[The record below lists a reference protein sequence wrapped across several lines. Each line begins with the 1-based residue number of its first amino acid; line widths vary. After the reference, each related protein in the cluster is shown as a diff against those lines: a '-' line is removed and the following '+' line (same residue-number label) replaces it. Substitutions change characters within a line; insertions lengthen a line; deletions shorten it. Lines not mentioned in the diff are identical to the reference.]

1 MENVTQ
7 IWKMVLDNIR
17 PEFQM
22 QISYTTWIET
32 ITPVAVSEN
41 FLVLQVP
48 FEYNRDIIKSRYYDI
63 IKNSASF
70 FLERPVELKIYLNS
84 EEIPERYTSNNKFYN
99 KPENDEKSDFKITNL
114 NPQYVFDNFVIG
126 KSNQYAHATSLAIAE
141 GRGSSFNPFFLYG
154 GVGLGKTHL
163 MHAIGNY
170 ILKKNSSKKIL
181 YVSSEQFTND
191 MINAI
196 RNDRNQE
203 FRDKYRTVDILM
215 VDNIQ
220 FISDKEGVQE
230 EFFNTFNEL
239 HLNGNH
245 IIISADRP
253 PKDLPTFMD
262 RLISRFTLGVV
273 ADINPPDYETRIAIL
288 RKKAFQL
295 KLDIPSEVLEY
306 TASKIKSNIRELEG
320 AIKKIMI
327 HHTLMNKEITIA
339 VADEALKD
347 IINEK
352 KRKITPQLI
361 TSTVEKYFNLKE
373 NDLKSSSRSQN
384 IAFPRQIAMYILKD
398 ITDLSLKQIGE
409 IFGGK
414 DHTTVMHAIKNV
426 ESKKSN
432 DSTVEKY
439 ISDIMTDIRN

>member
-1 MENVTQ
+1 MLNVTEL
-7 IWKMVLDNIR
+7 WKLVLENIR

-32 ITPVAVSEN
+32 IVPISIYKN
-41 FLVLQVP
+41 ILVLQVP

-63 IKNSASF
+63 IKKSASF
-70 FLERPVELKIYLNS
+70 FLDRTVELDIYLSS
-84 EEIPERYTSNNKFYN
+84 EEIPDVYINSDNKSN
-99 KPENDEKSDFKITNL
+99 PDPDPGLPPTL

-126 KSNQYAHATSLAIAE
+126 KSNEYAHATSLAIAE
-141 GRGSSFNPFFLYG
+141 GRGASFNPFFLYG

-163 MHAIGNY
+163 MHSIGNY
-170 ILKKNSSKKIL
+170 ILKKNPSKKIL
-181 YVSSEQFTND
+181 YVSSEQFTID

-215 VDNIQ
+215 VDDIQ

-239 HLNGNH
+239 HLNGKH

-295 KLDIPSEVLEY
+295 NLDISNEVISY
-306 TASKIKSNIRELEG
+306 IASKIKSNIRELEG
-320 AIKKIMI
+320 AINKIMI
-327 HHTLMNKEITIA
+327 HHNFMNKEITIE

-361 TSTVEKYFNLKE
+361 ISAVEKYFNLKE
-373 NDLKSSSRSQN
+373 NDMKGSSRSQN
-384 IAFPRQIAMYILKD
+384 IAFPRQIAMYVLKD
-398 ITDLSLKQIGE
+398 LTDLSLKQIGE
-409 IFGGK
+409 LFGK
-414 DHTTVMHAIKNV
+414 RDHTTVMHAIRNV
-426 ESKKSN
+426 ESKKTS
-432 DSTVEKY
+432 DPLVEKY
-439 ISDIMTDIRN
+439 ISEIYTDIKN